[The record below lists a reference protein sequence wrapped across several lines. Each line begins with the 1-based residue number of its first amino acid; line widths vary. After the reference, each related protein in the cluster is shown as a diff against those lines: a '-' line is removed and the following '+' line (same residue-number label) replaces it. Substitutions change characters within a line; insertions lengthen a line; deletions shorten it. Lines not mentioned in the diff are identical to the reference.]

1 MYNYCHV
8 SIIIDLM
15 EISYPRSSGL
25 PIVKIRSSRGR
36 ADRARPRVI
45 NTTEFREWV
54 DWIAGRWYRMKEQGA
69 ITKRRGS
76 ANGRMAEREPSS
88 SFNALLVSF
97 LSFQGHVGWFARLD
111 RGTWRGMIYGQWIE
125 DDNQG

>member
-45 NTTEFREWV
+45 NTTRV
-54 DWIAGRWYRMKEQGA
+54 SRVGGLNRWTMISHEGARRNYKEARIGKRSDGGA
-69 ITKRRGS
+69 R
-76 ANGRMAEREPSS
+76 
-88 SFNALLVSF
+88 ALLFVQCASCVF
-97 LSFQGHVGWFARLD
+97 PFVPRPRGVICAARSRNLARNDLWAMD
-111 RGTWRGMIYGQWIE
+111 RR
-125 DDNQG
+125 